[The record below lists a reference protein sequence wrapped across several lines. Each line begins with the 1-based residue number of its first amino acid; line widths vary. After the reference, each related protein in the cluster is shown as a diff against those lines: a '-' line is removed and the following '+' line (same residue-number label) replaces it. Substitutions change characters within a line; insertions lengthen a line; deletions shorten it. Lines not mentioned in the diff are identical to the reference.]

1 MEYIV
6 ELGNLIDRLNSIH
19 FVQRKECYLIFSSQL
34 ICGILNFKVDE
45 IYLNFRRITFEIIS
59 IFYIFYNKY
68 D

>member
-19 FVQRKECYLIFSSQL
+19 FVQQKEFYLIFSSQL